1 MSTVS
6 ASFAVFLVWE
16 RMNNAK
22 HLQMVSGVDKLLFW
36 CTSYLA
42 DLINFM
48 VPFVAIMIV
57 FAAFNSKEFV
67 KNDGLTGIALLL
79 LCFGWACIPLAY
91 LLHFPF
97 KTPMNA
103 LVTQMAAYSLFTM
116 GTVVGN
122 VVLVVFI
129 NIDDSKP
136 VSAVTKWLFRLFPH
150 YCVTRGVFDI
160 ANNYQVASVR
170 GGEGM
175 KDVLDMDIA
184 GWPCVFMFIEGV
196 VFFALTLLIEFKE
209 SVLKEKGMPAAVPL
223 EEDEDVAAER
233 RRVQDPREMADEI
246 VVVSNLAKTYPN
258 GHVAVQPMA
267 FAVGKSECFGLLG
280 INGAGKTSTFRMLTG
295 EFVPSGGDATVKGR
309 EADGAPPLSITHD
322 LDKARK
328 VMGYCPQFDGI
339 QPNMTGREHLRF
351 YAQIRGVAPAEIE
364 AEVEHLLQRMDLSTY
379 ADRQCGSYSGG
390 NKRKLSVAIAL
401 VGDPPLVLLDEPS
414 TGMDPEARR
423 FMWDVISSTMQ
434 NRCVVLTSHSMEE
447 CEALC
452 HKVGIM
458 VKGQFR
464 CFGPVQHL
472 KNRFSEGYHLDFNVR
487 PEVLEATQQRVQQ
500 AIPGA
505 NLVYAHGTMLKFQVG
520 KEAKLPAI
528 FRLLEQIKSQG
539 DVFDDYSITQTTLE
553 QVFIKFAGEP

>member
-1 MSTVS
+1 
-6 ASFAVFLVWE
+6 
-16 RMNNAK
+16 
-22 HLQMVSGVDKLLFW
+22 
-36 CTSYLA
+36 
-42 DLINFM
+42 
-48 VPFVAIMIV
+48 
-57 FAAFNSKEFV
+57 
-67 KNDGLTGIALLL
+67 
-79 LCFGWACIPLAY
+79 
-91 LLHFPF
+91 
-97 KTPMNA
+97 
-103 LVTQMAAYSLFTM
+103 
-116 GTVVGN
+116 
-122 VVLVVFI
+122 
-129 NIDDSKP
+129 
-136 VSAVTKWLFRLFPH
+136 
-150 YCVTRGVFDI
+150 
-160 ANNYQVASVR
+160 
-170 GGEGM
+170 
-175 KDVLDMDIA
+175 
-184 GWPCVFMFIEGV
+184 
-196 VFFALTLLIEFKE
+196 
-209 SVLKEKGMPAAVPL
+209 
-223 EEDEDVAAER
+223 
-233 RRVQDPREMADEI
+233 
-246 VVVSNLAKTYPN
+246 
-258 GHVAVQPMA
+258 
-267 FAVGKSECFGLLG
+267 
-280 INGAGKTSTFRMLTG
+280 
-295 EFVPSGGDATVKGR
+295 
-309 EADGAPPLSITHD
+309 
-322 LDKARK
+322 

-351 YAQIRGVAPAEIE
+351 YAQIRGVAPAQIE

-553 QVFIKFAGEP
+553 QVFIKFAGEPEPAEP